1 MPKISVIIPLYNK
14 EKTIKTTIESVL
26 NQTFTDFEIIV
37 VNDGSTDR
45 SLEIVKRIDDSRIR
59 IIDKDNE
66 GVSITRNR
74 GAHESSTDLL
84 FFLDADDIIM
94 RDCLSVLYSLSI
106 TYPKANLWTG
116 CFKSSLQGKEH
127 DDVPYKVIGYIDNPA
142 KLLWKRLWGF
152 RIGSYLISKKS
163 FLEIGGFPEHITIGE
178 DMWFT
183 LNYLP
188 KHLCAH
194 TDKMVMCYVKDCR
207 TLSKT
212 KVDIYKI
219 CSMHATF
226 DSEDKYVNRKFAS
239 LVGTD
244 ALRFL
249 IKGNIIDCKSLLNK
263 YGARVPYI
271 LFWTLVY
278 NVDKFI
284 VRRFV

>member
-1 MPKISVIIPLYNK
+1 
-14 EKTIKTTIESVL
+14 
-26 NQTFTDFEIIV
+26 
-37 VNDGSTDR
+37 
-45 SLEIVKRIDDSRIR
+45 
-59 IIDKDNE
+59 
-66 GVSITRNR
+66 
-74 GAHESSTDLL
+74 
-84 FFLDADDIIM
+84 M

-116 CFKSSLQGKEH
+116 CFKSSLQGKEN
-127 DDVPYKVIGYIDNPA
+127 DDVPYKVIGYIDNPT

-188 KHLCAH
+188 KYLCAH

-212 KVDIYKI
+212 KVDIHKI

-226 DSEDKYVNRKFAS
+226 DSEDKNVNRKFAS

-271 LFWTLVY
+271 LLWTLVY
-278 NVDKFI
+278 NVDKYI
-284 VRRFV
+284 VRRFA